1 MWKKVLL
8 ASNGVEQDRLAI
20 EEAVAIAKRFG
31 SSLDIAAVVDVNEE
45 FETTAPGLTDKLRAK
60 MKKTIDELVARA
72 ARDGVKATESVSV
85 GEAHVRFS
93 EKVKELGTDL
103 VVMGTRGRAG
113 LKKIFM
119 GSLTANVI
127 GHVECSVLVAKG
139 EPKRGEYKSLLV
151 PTDGSESS
159 NHAIHA
165 ACRLAKELGSK
176 VTILNVVPVYGDQVD
191 LATKTGLSEVF
202 AVESKAIM
210 TKAEQIAK
218 EYGLSVTGIVVDE
231 GYPADEIARVAKE
244 GKSDLIVI
252 GSHGSAGIT
261 HAVMGSTAQQVIEQA
276 PCPILV
282 VRQ

>member
-1 MWKKVLL
+1 MWGKVLL

-31 SSLDIAAVVDVNEE
+31 SSLDISAVVDVNEE
-45 FETTAPGLTDKLRAK
+45 FETTAPGLTDKLKAK
-60 MKKTIDELVARA
+60 MKKAVDELVAQA
-72 ARDGVKATESVSV
+72 AKADIKASVSVSV
-85 GEAHVRFS
+85 GESHVRFS
-93 EKVKELGTDL
+93 EKVKELGAEL
-103 VVMGTRGRAG
+103 VVMGTRGRTG

-127 GHVECSVLVAKG
+127 GHVRCSVLVAKG
-139 EPKRGEYKSLLV
+139 EPRRGEYKSLLV

-159 NHAIHA
+159 SHAIHM

-176 VTILNVVPVYGDQVD
+176 ITILNVVPVYGDQVD

-210 TKAEQIAK
+210 TKAERIAT
-218 EYGLSVTGIVVDE
+218 EYGLSVTDIVVDE
-231 GYPADEIARVAKE
+231 GYPADEIVRVAKE
-244 GKSDLIVI
+244 GRSDLIVI

-282 VRQ
+282 VKQ